1 MQPEITSYH
10 HPATGTVTY
19 LIVDPA
25 TFLCAIVDP
34 VLDFDPA
41 TEALDTSF
49 VDKIIGDIRAK
60 DLGPTWILETG
71 LHTGHLSAAG
81 HLKYETGASVCIGA
95 GVVDSLKRL
104 APKFGET
111 MVDLDGWDFDK
122 LAQDGDTFPMGGLE
136 ITPIALTGRLPGA
149 IAYRMADVVFTGDLL
164 LNPTEGAGR
173 CDIPGA
179 DAGKVWDDARK
190 ILALPPETRVLPGV
204 SAAESGEATV
214 AQHRASN
221 VQLNDTIDR
230 LDFIALRTA
239 ADAFLPDPD
248 LAAAAL
254 RVAIRSGRPPSEPES
269 GPRFPPVDLS
279 QL

>member
-1 MQPEITSYH
+1 MQPEITPYH
-10 HPATGTVTY
+10 HPATGTVSY

-34 VLDFDPA
+34 VLDFDPE
-41 TEALDTSF
+41 TEAVDTGF
-49 VDKIIGDIRAK
+49 VDKMIADIRAK

-71 LHTGHLSAAG
+71 LHAGHLSAAG

-95 GVVDSLKRL
+95 AVVDSLKRL

-149 IAYRMADVVFTGDLL
+149 VAYKMADVIFTGDLL
-164 LNPTEGAGR
+164 LAPAEGAGR

-179 DAGKVWDDARK
+179 DAGRAWDDAQK
-190 ILALPPETRVLPGV
+190 ILALPSHTRVLPGV
-204 SAAESGEATV
+204 CAMEPTEATV
-214 AQHRASN
+214 AEQKASN
-221 VQLNDTIDR
+221 IQLNDKIDR

-239 ADAFLPDPD
+239 ADAFLPDPTF
-248 LAAAAL
+248 ASAAL
-254 RVAIRSGRPPSEPES
+254 RVAIRSGRPPSPPES
-269 GPRFPPVDLS
+269 GPRFPPVDLGA
-279 QL
+279 L

>member
-1 MQPEITSYH
+1 MQPEITPYH
-10 HPATGTVTY
+10 HPATGTVSY

-34 VLDFDPA
+34 VLDFDPE
-41 TEALDTSF
+41 TEAVDTGF
-49 VDKIIGDIRAK
+49 VDKMIADIRAK

-71 LHTGHLSAAG
+71 LHAGHLSAAG

-95 GVVDSLKRL
+95 AVVDSLKRL

-149 IAYRMADVVFTGDLL
+149 VAYKMADVIFTGDLL
-164 LNPTEGAGR
+164 LAPAEGAGR

-179 DAGKVWDDARK
+179 DAGRAWDDAQK
-190 ILALPPETRVLPGV
+190 ILALPSRTRVLPGV
-204 SAAESGEATV
+204 CAMEPTEATV
-214 AQHRASN
+214 AEQKASN
-221 VQLNDTIDR
+221 IQLNDKIDR

-239 ADAFLPDPD
+239 ADAFLPDP
-248 LAAAAL
+248 AFASAAL
-254 RVAIRSGRPPSEPES
+254 RVAIRSGRPPSPPES
-269 GPRFPPVDLS
+269 GPRFPPVDLGA
-279 QL
+279 L

>member
-1 MQPEITSYH
+1 MQPEITPYH
-10 HPATGTVTY
+10 HPATGTVSY

-34 VLDFDPA
+34 VLDFDPE
-41 TEALDTSF
+41 TEAVDTSF
-49 VDKIIGDIRAK
+49 IDKMIADIRAK

-71 LHTGHLSAAG
+71 LHAGHLSAAG

-95 GVVDSLKRL
+95 AVVDSLKRL

-149 IAYRMADVVFTGDLL
+149 MAYKMADVIFTGDLL
-164 LNPTEGAGR
+164 LAPGEGAGR

-179 DAGKVWDDARK
+179 DAGRAWDDAQK
-190 ILALPPETRVLPGV
+190 ILALPPQTRVLPGV
-204 SAAESGEATV
+204 CALEPTEATV
-214 AQHRASN
+214 AEQKASN
-221 VQLNDTIDR
+221 IQLNDTIDR

-239 ADAFLPDPD
+239 ADAFLPDPTV
-248 LAAAAL
+248 AAAAL
-254 RVAIRSGRPPSEPES
+254 RVAIRSGRPPSPPES
-269 GPRFPPVDLS
+269 GPRFPPVDLNA
-279 QL
+279 L

>member
-1 MQPEITSYH
+1 MQPEITAYR

-41 TEALDTSF
+41 TEAVDTSF
-49 VDKIIGDIRAK
+49 VDKIISDIRAK

-71 LHTGHLSAAG
+71 LHAGHVSGAG

-95 GVVDSLKRL
+95 RVVESLKRL
-104 APKFGET
+104 APKFGEA

-136 ITPIALTGRLPGA
+136 ITPIAMTGRLPGA
-149 IAYRMADVVFTGDLL
+149 VAYKMADVVFTGDLML
-164 LNPTEGAGR
+164 APAEGAGR

-179 DAGKVWDDARK
+179 NAGKAWDDARK
-190 ILALPPETRVLPGV
+190 LLGLPPKTRVLPGV
-204 SAAESGEATV
+204 CAGETCESTV
-214 AQHRASN
+214 AEEKAAN
-221 VQLNDTIDR
+221 IQLNDKIDR

-239 ADAFLPDPD
+239 ADAILPDPVRAD
-248 LAAAAL
+248 AAL
-254 RVAIRSGRPPSEPES
+254 RVAIRAGKLPSEPES
-269 GPRFPPVDLS
+269 GPRFPAVDLS
-279 QL
+279 KL